1 MMLEGI
7 LIRQRTGR
15 FVRSV
20 SDADAE
26 VFRQI
31 AARPEAYRA
40 EYSQLPPPSPRSF
53 RDQQGYVFRKR
64 RRIRIQCRLYHLPM
78 SIGALVIALERRYNP
93 RFYLARWVQTAS
105 LSDLPETHRMWFRY
119 DILLYIVHG
128 ITAIVGYFTPA
139 DSMAI
144 LTVVTAANSIGYYQ
158 RRSLLWPVVMSAVP
172 LDSGLWACNRDR
184 AIGMRY

>member
-1 MMLEGI
+1 MHLADLESARFRGIDITTSIHAIILDRQDALTDEVSMMQEGI
-7 LIRQRTGR
+7 LIRQRDR
-15 FVRSV
+15 RVVRSV

-40 EYSQLPPPSPRSF
+40 EYSQLPPPICTPRWTRSF
-53 RDQQGYVFRKR
+53 RNQQGYVFRNW

-105 LSDLPETHRMWFRY
+105 LSDLPETHRM
-119 DILLYIVHG
+119 
-128 ITAIVGYFTPA
+128 
-139 DSMAI
+139 
-144 LTVVTAANSIGYYQ
+144 
-158 RRSLLWPVVMSAVP
+158 VP
-172 LDSGLWACNRDR
+172 L
-184 AIGMRY
+184 